1 MLRRA
6 GPSESQGMLTWSQHM
21 VPGHVAF
28 TDIDTG
34 MLPPSLYFF
43 LSLVILLLSALPKSV
58 EKTQTQISSTIMGLF
73 HFFLWKQS
81 NHLSLLVAIASKLPN
96 FTELTML
103 TELVQAIL
111 SFLALTLSSLYRQS
125 CFQMLELV
133 QETWK
138 WEKESRNSEWFW
150 GGTQKCGGMWI
161 QKRIRGREEL
171 L

>member
-1 MLRRA
+1 MLGRA
-6 GPSESQGMLTWSQHM
+6 GPSESQGMLTWPQHV
-21 VPGHVAF
+21 VPAHLLILTQGCSHLLC
-28 TDIDTG
+28 I
-34 MLPPSLYFF
+34 LF

-161 QKRIRGREEL
+161 QKRIRGREEFL
-171 L
+171 